1 MRLREAIERAR
12 GNAKGAR
19 GRKTAAAAA
28 AACALYAWV
37 ALPALSYVCSL
48 AGAVAQGAPIAAAVA
63 AAGQYFPAHLL
74 RGIAEPQ
81 LWLGP
86 QMTLPLALLAALA
99 AAMLAPLAAE
109 PRFPNRVLDAQPPS
123 AGSNEHG
130 SSRILRTPRELE
142 EVGKLKSWPADRP
155 EESRGAVY
163 VGAWEDRAYGYNTDE
178 HTLVLAPTRCGK
190 TARLL
195 VQQIA
200 CLGASGECIFCFD
213 PKGELFGKTS
223 EYLRDLGYKVNRLD
237 FRYPDRGSRWNPLD
251 RVNAA
256 YQRIIDGDLF
266 KAHAEAEERWAA
278 CGDPAEAAALK
289 AEMQAAAVELDRW
302 VALAEKEVDILVN
315 TIFPREKGEQSG
327 NKFYNDNGEQ
337 VLKIAI
343 HLVASS
349 RACPPGA
356 KSILTVLRTMET
368 YGNAEPLNPWNKAD
382 DSIVVPM
389 YEEVEK
395 IPYESH
401 PAKKLLKSLDRS
413 RTEYTKSFI
422 GTAKT
427 QLREFASVSK
437 EKMMSGVSDFSMED
451 LVRDKTITYAII
463 PVNASNADKKFCIM
477 YVDQMYNA
485 LVDYAAECG
494 GRLPKRM
501 NMIGEEMGQLPPI
514 TDLDG
519 RLAIA
524 ASSGF
529 RFILILQ
536 NYSKLESVYGIAAKK
551 SIISNVNY
559 KILLMSDDPETSR
572 EWSQVCGTYTQARK
586 STSSKAALI
595 GPGTTEGVSESLDRR
610 DRLSVAEISVWDC
623 ADCGVLVRHPGKPIM
638 NVPAPAFYESGVG
651 KLLGLGD
658 EAQCLEKA
666 ERLSA
671 ESVHTGTEPAPT
683 WELCL
688 TNKSQVESCQ
698 TSAELAKRRRD
709 HVKGLVE
716 HARRHIGEGAN
727 KPAKGSGEPKRGL
740 VSREKGAG
748 GK

>member
-1 MRLREAIERAR
+1 MTEIIQKIK
-12 GNAKGAR
+12 GNLKCAR
-19 GRKTAAAAA
+19 GRKTAT
-28 AACALYAWV
+28 
-37 ALPALSYVCSL
+37 
-48 AGAVAQGAPIAAAVA
+48 AAAVA
-63 AAGQYFPAHLL
+63 CILYIWLMLPALGYICYLIGSVASGVSIASVVAAAGAYFPEHLL
-74 RGIAEPQ
+74 RGLFEPQ

-86 QMTLPLALLAALA
+86 QAILPLILFVALA
-99 AAMLAPLAAE
+99 VAMLVPLTVE
-109 PRFPNRVLDAQPPS
+109 PKFPNRVLDAQPPS

-130 SSRILRTPRELE
+130 SSKILRTPRELE
-142 EVGKLKSWPADRP
+142 EIGKLKSWPADKP
-155 EESRGAVY
+155 EESHGAVY

-223 EYLRDLGYKVNRLD
+223 DYLRGLGYKINRLD

-256 YQRIIDGDLF
+256 YQHIIDNDLF
-266 KAHAEAEERWAA
+266 RKREEAEQAWAA
-278 CGDPAEAAALK
+278 CNDAVEALRLK
-289 AEMQAAAVELDRW
+289 GRMQDAAVELERW
-302 VALAEKEVDILVN
+302 IALAEKEVDILVN

-349 RACPPGA
+349 PVCPPGA
-356 KSILTVLRTMET
+356 KSILTVLRTMEV
-368 YGNAEPLNPWNKAD
+368 YGNTQLLNPWNKAD
-382 DSIVVPM
+382 DSVVVPM

-395 IPYESH
+395 IPYAAH
-401 PAKKLLKSLDRS
+401 PCKKLLASLDRS

-427 QLREFASVSK
+427 QLREFANVSK
-437 EKMMSGVSDFSMED
+437 EKMMSGVSDFAMED
-451 LVRDKTITYAII
+451 LVREKTITYAII

-572 EWSQVCGTYTQARK
+572 EWSQVCGTYTQTRK
-586 STSSKAALI
+586 STSSKAAMI
-595 GPGTTEGVSESLDRR
+595 GPGTTDGVSESLERR
-610 DRLSVAEISVWDC
+610 DRLSVAEISIWDC

-638 NVPAPAFYESGVG
+638 NVPAPAFYESNVG
-651 KLLGLGD
+651 RLLGLGN
-658 EAQCLEKA
+658 EEQCLEKA
-666 ERLSA
+666 EHLSA
-671 ESVHTGTEPAPT
+671 EYVHEGSEPAPT

-688 TNKSQVESCQ
+688 TNESQIESCQ
-698 TSAELAKRRRD
+698 TSTELAKRRET
-709 HVKGLVE
+709 HIKNLVE
-716 HARRHIGEGAN
+716 HARRHIGGN
-727 KPAKGSGEPKRGL
+727 KPSKQSGDPKRKL
-740 VSREKGAG
+740 VSREKGPKG
-748 GK
+748 PEGK